1 MARKTFILMAVL
13 LLLRWEAML
22 LPRDGDALGCCL
34 RSIHRT
40 CLCIDQ
46 TRDYF
51 TASHWNR
58 YTTYTQTSY
67 EGVNVFNEIVLT
79 RIDLNI
85 ALRRRIDIV
94 TKQAHNNYDSR
105 K

>member
-1 MARKTFILMAVL
+1 
-13 LLLRWEAML
+13 ML
-22 LPRDGDALGCCL
+22 LPRAAVVYALSTG
-34 RSIHRT
+34 HAYVY
-40 CLCIDQ
+40 DQ